1 MDIHSEI
8 EITIDADELV
18 EEARETIESI
28 IDEHLGNSYTESMPS
43 PPVSGDEAS
52 DMIAEAQ
59 AAFLQSAAFRH
70 AVREAVKTMVASG
83 FLVLKGNVSMYSSP
97 SDLA

>member
-28 IDEHLGNSYTESMPS
+28 IDEHLGNSYTIVRSQGFMKWFKTY
-43 PPVSGDEAS
+43 
-52 DMIAEAQ
+52 Q
-59 AAFLQSAAFRH
+59 AR
-70 AVREAVKTMVASG
+70 
-83 FLVLKGNVSMYSSP
+83 
-97 SDLA
+97 